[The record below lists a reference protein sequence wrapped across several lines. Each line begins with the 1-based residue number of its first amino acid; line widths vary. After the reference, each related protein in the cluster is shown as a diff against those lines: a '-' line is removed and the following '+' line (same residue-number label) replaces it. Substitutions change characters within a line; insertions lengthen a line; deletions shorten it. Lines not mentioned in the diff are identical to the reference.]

1 MNLRTIPEA
10 ALRDGVKKTDN
21 RTLAQEIKIVEYRLN
36 KSPFS
41 PIKQLVVGYNVQTAV
56 DAEHHLIVA
65 HDVINTGSDRHQL
78 ATMAKQAHQAMGVEK
93 LTAVADR
100 GYYTSDEI
108 LACEQAGITPVLPRP
123 QTDWGLNRKKS
134 TNCGHLLRAVR
145 TRAFLR
151 NTVPQS
157 RRPPIRTETK
167 STRNLRENLAS
178 RTAFN
183 IRCRRSSESTILL
196 TLSILVDH

>member
-78 ATMAKQAHQAMGVEK
+78 ATMAKQARQAMGVEK

>member
-78 ATMAKQAHQAMGVEK
+78 ATMTKQARQAMGVEK

>member
-1 MNLRTIPEA
+1 MNLRIIPEP

-78 ATMAKQAHQAMGVEK
+78 ATMTKQADM
-93 LTAVADR
+93 
-100 GYYTSDEI
+100 
-108 LACEQAGITPVLPRP
+108 
-123 QTDWGLNRKKS
+123 
-134 TNCGHLLRAVR
+134 
-145 TRAFLR
+145 F
-151 NTVPQS
+151 
-157 RRPPIRTETK
+157 
-167 STRNLRENLAS
+167 
-178 RTAFN
+178 
-183 IRCRRSSESTILL
+183 
-196 TLSILVDH
+196 

>member
-1 MNLRTIPEA
+1 
-10 ALRDGVKKTDN
+10 
-21 RTLAQEIKIVEYRLN
+21 
-36 KSPFS
+36 
-41 PIKQLVVGYNVQTAV
+41 
-56 DAEHHLIVA
+56 
-65 HDVINTGSDRHQL
+65 
-78 ATMAKQAHQAMGVEK
+78 
-93 LTAVADR
+93 
-100 GYYTSDEI
+100 
-108 LACEQAGITPVLPRP
+108 VLPRP

>member
-21 RTLAQEIKIVEYRLN
+21 RTLAQVIKTVEYRLN

-78 ATMAKQAHQAMGVEK
+78 ATMAKQARQAMGVEK